1 MYKTISGILTYD
13 DSGNY
18 VVGNVN
24 FSSILDK
31 IYYANNNHLD
41 IKIYE
46 GNKILYIENGNLY
59 RRKADDIDIYDY
71 HICGNNLENVLF
83 NSVGKFVTIEF
94 FAEAVIVRE
103 VKYAEQ
109 ITTT

>member
-13 DSGNY
+13 DDGNY
-18 VVGNVN
+18 VVGNIN

-59 RRKADDIDIYDY
+59 RVKQMILIFMIFMYVETILKMY
-71 HICGNNLENVLF
+71 YLIQLVNL
-83 NSVGKFVTIEF
+83 
-94 FAEAVIVRE
+94 
-103 VKYAEQ
+103 
-109 ITTT
+109 